1 MAKAKLKLEALCNFE
16 TQMNSQLSVLEM
28 AIKAV
33 GEISNR
39 IQEITKEKTMMQEAI
54 AECARVLAELHR
66 KLSILQQKRNET
78 KRKIQE
84 LELEIKEVKQEL
96 SALAAM
102 PPTRATRSAVAAL
115 KSALKDLENDLK
127 DEKDLLR
134 QINES
139 IQQVNTLIPQVEST
153 RDEARRNAEALEQAK
168 NELENIKNELEPIL
182 IQIREQT
189 QSAIQTL
196 PMSQRYINAYLD
208 VNMDYVMAKGSPR
221 VALRE
226 TCINSEYAGKTFDYA
241 SEYALANEAKV
252 AKERGD
258 QDRLIEEYN
267 VRLGSDGKIIADID
281 QHTSVAIEFQER
293 SKENLADNKC
303 LVGSNYKP
311 SDTDV
316 DMACDNLRA
325 RGYSEEQIAT
335 LLETCKPY
343 YDSDGKTLKFIPADL
358 RKMVVKNEF
367 GGKSQ
372 YKVSDYLDGGKTRLA
387 NWEKL
392 KEKYPDIK
400 YSKIN
405 EYGICY
411 PDFSKYEVFSCKFP
425 PVSKDNYNRVNPS
438 ASKCLIGDSESG
450 SPDFQKFRQRMVDSG
465 YTQEQV
471 KKLLETH
478 TIHHDEDGVTLRLI
492 PRDLHEACRHNGGAE
507 VVRRKISEL

>member
-16 TQMNSQLSVLEM
+16 SQMNSQLSALEM
-28 AIKAV
+28 AMKAV

-39 IQEITKEKTMMQEAI
+39 IQEIIKEKNMMQEAI
-54 AECARVLAELHR
+54 PECGRVLAELHR
-66 KLSILQQKRNET
+66 KLLILQQKKSET
-78 KRKIQE
+78 QRKIQE
-84 LELEIKEVKQEL
+84 LELEIMGVKQEL
-96 SALAAM
+96 FALAAM
-102 PPTRATRSAVAAL
+102 PPTRDTRAAVAAL
-115 KSALKDLENDLK
+115 KATLKDLENDLK

-134 QINES
+134 QIKEN
-139 IQQVNTLIPQVEST
+139 IQQINELIPQVEST
-153 RDEARRNAEALEQAK
+153 RDEARRNVETLEQAK
-168 NELENIKNELEPIL
+168 NDLENVKSELEPIL
-182 IQIREQT
+182 TQIREQT
-189 QSAIQTL
+189 QSAIQIL

-226 TCINSEYAGKTFDYA
+226 TCINSEYAGRTFDYA

-258 QDRLIEEYN
+258 QDKLIEAYN
-267 VRLGSDGKIIADID
+267 VRLGSDGKITADID
-281 QHTSVAIEFQER
+281 KHACATIEFQER
-293 SKENLADNKC
+293 SKENLTNNKC
-303 LVGSNYKP
+303 LMGTNYKP
-311 SDTDV
+311 SDADV
-316 DMACDNLRA
+316 DIACEKLRE
-325 RGYSEEQIAT
+325 RGYSEEQIAS

-358 RKMVVKNEF
+358 RKIVVKNEF

-387 NWEKL
+387 NWERL

-425 PVSKDNYNRVNPS
+425 PVSKDNYNRDNPGS
-438 ASKCLIGDSESG
+438 SKCLIGDSESG
-450 SPDFQKFRQRMVDSG
+450 SPDFQKFRQKMVEAG

-471 KKLLETH
+471 KKWLETH

>member
-39 IQEITKEKTMMQEAI
+39 IQEIVKEKTMMQEAI
-54 AECARVLAELHR
+54 DGCTRVLAELHR
-66 KLSILQQKRNET
+66 KLSILQPKRTET
-78 KRKIQE
+78 ECKIQE
-84 LELEIKEVKQEL
+84 LRLEINGVKQEL
-96 SALAAM
+96 SALAAT
-102 PPTRATRSAVAAL
+102 PPTPATKATLAAL
-115 KSALKDLENDLK
+115 KSKLKHLINKLK

-134 QINES
+134 QIKES
-139 IQQVNTLIPQVEST
+139 IKQVKELIPQVEST
-153 RDEARRNAEALEQAK
+153 RDEARRNVESLVQAK
-168 NELENIKNELEPIL
+168 SELENIKSELEPIL
-182 IQIREQT
+182 KQIREQT
-189 QSAIQTL
+189 QSAIQIL

-208 VNMDYVMAKGSPR
+208 VNMDYVMPKGSPR

-258 QDRLIEEYN
+258 QDKLIERYN
-267 VRLGSDGKIIADID
+267 VRLGSDGKITADID

-293 SKENLADNKC
+293 NKENLANNKC

-311 SDTDV
+311 SDADV
-316 DMACDNLRA
+316 DMVCENLRA
-325 RGYSEEQIAT
+325 RGYGEEQIAT

-343 YDSDGKTLKFIPADL
+343 YDSDGKTLKLIPADL
-358 RKMVVKNEF
+358 RRMVVKNEF

-372 YKVSDYLDGGKTRLA
+372 YKVSDYLDGGRTRLA

-392 KEKYPDIK
+392 KEKYPDVK

-425 PVSKDNYNRVNPS
+425 PVSKDNYNRTNPS

-450 SPDFQKFRQRMVDSG
+450 SPDFQKFRQRMVEAG
-465 YTQEQV
+465 YTQDQV

-507 VVRRKISEL
+507 VVRRQISEL